1 MQRRALA
8 VQCCTYLKQQALAV
22 ERLARCNND
31 VGATCI
37 LQGTLNIFYEMG
49 RGNAAPCVQQCSAA
63 PTSNSKRWRSS
74 ASRAANI
81 DVGAT
86 CILQGTL
93 NIFTMEGGY
102 AVLCCLQCFAA
113 PT

>member
-22 ERLARCNND
+22 ERLARCKRRRRRNLHPA
-31 VGATCI
+31 G
-37 LQGTLNIFYEMG
+37 NIKYFS
-49 RGNAAPCVQQCSAA
+49 V
-63 PTSNSKRWRSS
+63 
-74 ASRAANI
+74 
-81 DVGAT
+81 
-86 CILQGTL
+86 
-93 NIFTMEGGY
+93 EGGY

>member
-8 VQCCTYLKQQALAV
+8 VQCCTYLKQQALAVERLARCKRRRRRNLHPAGNIKYFMKRGGAMRCRALAVQCCAYLKQQALAV

-37 LQGTLNIFYEMG
+37 LQGTIIIY
-49 RGNAAPCVQQCSAA
+49 
-63 PTSNSKRWRSS
+63 
-74 ASRAANI
+74 
-81 DVGAT
+81 
-86 CILQGTL
+86 
-93 NIFTMEGGY
+93 TMEGGY